1 MRGGPYTDCGRFAPM
16 TDAVTSLLARIQA
29 DGAAATI
36 PADERGAP
44 DAAFVAGRIRAA
56 LALSKDDAARIVS
69 VWDEAGARHDPATLD
84 EVIAELTAGG
94 WVPIIGAIS
103 KRKLRASARIA
114 LAATQSVGT
123 VELATAVLGASGTK
137 DDVAALETLARH
149 PTFTLHAATALS
161 NLDHWQ
167 ARAALLRL
175 MTTTFGATRV
185 IVIDRLLPH
194 VREPAIRLA
203 LVRDA
208 LVGLD
213 AASAAEVAKDI
224 AAMCTVQDCIDDPDA
239 PEALKAGA
247 RLVKAA
253 ASGVAADG

>member
-1 MRGGPYTDCGRFAPM
+1 MSNREGSVF
-16 TDAVTSLLARIQA
+16 ARIQA

-36 PADERGAP
+36 SADERGAP

-56 LALSKDDAARIVS
+56 LALAKYDVARIVA

-94 WVPIIGAIS
+94 WVPIIGALS

-114 LAATQSVGT
+114 LAATDRAGT

-149 PTFTLHAATALS
+149 PSFTLHAATALS

-167 ARAALLRL
+167 GRASLLRL
-175 MTTTFGATRV
+175 LAATNGAERV
-185 IVIDRLLPH
+185 VVIDRLLPH
-194 VREPAIRLA
+194 IREPAVRLA

-208 LVGLD
+208 LTGL
-213 AASAAEVAKDI
+213 APEHAREVAPDI
-224 AAMCTVQDCIDDPDA
+224 AAMLDVKSLAEDPKA
-239 PEALKAGA
+239 PAEIRAGA
-247 RLVKAA
+247 RAVLAA
-253 ASGVAADG
+253 CPRDAE